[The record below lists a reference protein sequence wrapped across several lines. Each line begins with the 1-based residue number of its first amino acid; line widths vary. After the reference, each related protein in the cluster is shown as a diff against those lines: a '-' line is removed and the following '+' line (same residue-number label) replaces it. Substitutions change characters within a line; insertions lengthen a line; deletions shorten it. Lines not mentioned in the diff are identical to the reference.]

1 MGNKA
6 TPPRSF
12 NTIRRSQA
20 KVRAQRRRNQGIV
33 LLAAVATVALI
44 LLALLVLGGFAIA
57 NAIIKATP
65 PAQSQTPITPSATT
79 NEIQFIQTTKSAD
92 AIHSGTLIL
101 VNNQNEYRFPIGV
114 SLPLISENA
123 VKKANGGRIYS
134 PVPGVEKLE
143 EKTLQALNAMMYK
156 YYELDEDANFA
167 ISSAYRTE
175 KDQQNLVD
183 AERTDIQ
190 PGYSEHHTGYCVA
203 IQFYDSNNNRKNIK
217 FESHSWF
224 YDNAHKYGFVIRYP
238 EGKKDIT
245 GVSDYEH
252 CFRYVGV
259 PHATYMYQNNLCLE
273 EYLDLLK
280 DSYSSA
286 ATRLTISAAD
296 GFDYDVYYVA
306 ASGSDVTTIDVPTSN
321 FEYTV
326 SGDNRSG
333 FIVTVKK
340 PAA

>member
-1 MGNKA
+1 M
-6 TPPRSF
+6 
-12 NTIRRSQA
+12 
-20 KVRAQRRRNQGIV
+20 

-79 NEIQFIQTTKSAD
+79 NEIQFIQTTKA
-92 AIHSGTLIL
+92 AAEIHKGTLIL
-101 VNNQNEYRFPIGV
+101 VNSSNRYVFPEYDNN
-114 SLPLISENA
+114 LISIFDNMS
-123 VKKANGGRIYS
+123 KPSQSSIIYS
-134 PVPGVEKLE
+134 PIYS
-143 EKTLQALNAMMYK
+143 TLKMNSEAFAA
-156 YYELDEDANFA
+156 LDEMMIENYEITGDVIRIAD
-167 ISSAYRTE
+167 AYRTLEEQEE
-175 KDQQNLVD
+175 KDLL
-183 AERTDIQ
+183 
-190 PGYSEHHTGYCVA
+190 PGYSDHHTGYCIA
-203 IQFYDSNNNRKNIK
+203 IRYYDGAPIEQNHWI
-217 FESHSWF
+217 
-224 YDNAHKYGFVIRYP
+224 YQNAYKYGFVVRYP
-238 EGKKDIT
+238 EGKGNIT
-245 GVSDYEH
+245 GVTNYTF
-252 CFRYVGV
+252 CLRYVGV
-259 PHATYMYQNNLCLE
+259 PHATYMYQNNLCME

-280 DSYSSA
+280 NSYSSA